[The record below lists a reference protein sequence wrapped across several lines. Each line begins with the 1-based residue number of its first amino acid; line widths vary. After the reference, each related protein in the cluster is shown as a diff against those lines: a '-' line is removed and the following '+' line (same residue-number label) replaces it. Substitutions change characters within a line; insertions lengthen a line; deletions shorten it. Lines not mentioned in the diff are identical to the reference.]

1 MLKTIGIVV
10 VVAIAVLLL
19 YATTRPDR
27 FHVQRTVT
35 INAAPDAI
43 FAHINDLHA
52 WEAWSPYMKLD
63 PAMKMSYSGAASGA
77 SAAYEWQGNSK
88 VGAGR
93 VTIADTTPPSKVAIK
108 LDMLKPFAS
117 SNDVTFTLQPRG
129 AATEVTWAMDAPNN
143 LISKLM
149 SVFINMDT
157 MVGGQ
162 FEEGLTNLKV
172 LAEKS

>member
-1 MLKTIGIVV
+1 MLKIIGIVV
-10 VVAIAVLLL
+10 IAAIAVVLL
-19 YATTRPDR
+19 YATTRPDT
-27 FHVQRTVT
+27 FHVQRTAT
-35 INAAPDAI
+35 INAAPDKI

-63 PAMKMSYSGAASGA
+63 PAMKMTYSGAASGTG
-77 SAAYEWQGNSK
+77 AAYEWEGSSS

-93 VTIADTTPPSKVAIK
+93 VTITDTATPSKVSIK

-117 SNDVTFTLQPRG
+117 SNDVIFSLQPRG
-129 AATEVTWAMDAPNN
+129 EATDVTWAMDAPNKW
-143 LISKLM
+143 ISKVM

-162 FEEGLTNLKV
+162 FEEGLANLKA
-172 LAEKS
+172 LTEK